1 MTLEYF
7 IYIKNMEITANR
19 GHKQRTTGSRQ
30 ETRSNKSRIFTKNTF
45 DYLYICSTR
54 RNLKNYYN
62 EESRITKLI

>member
-30 ETRSNKSRIFTKNTF
+30 ET
-45 DYLYICSTR
+45 LYICSTR